1 MDNILGISHIICFYL
16 KLFFLMYTDGP
27 KLTMVK
33 LMSFQLYHGAKV
45 TQIQ

>member
-1 MDNILGISHIICFYL
+1 
-16 KLFFLMYTDGP
+16 MYTDGP

-45 TQIQ
+45 TQIAETVLQILRSGLCQASYVW